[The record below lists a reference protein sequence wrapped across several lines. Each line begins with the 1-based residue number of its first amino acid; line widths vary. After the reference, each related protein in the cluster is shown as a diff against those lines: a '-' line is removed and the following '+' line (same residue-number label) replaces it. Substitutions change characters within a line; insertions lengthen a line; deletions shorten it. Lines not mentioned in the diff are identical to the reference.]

1 MNLIKTIINL
11 VNSILWEKNILVVLL
26 IGMSIYATYR
36 TRFMQVR
43 LLKEMFKVLK
53 GDDSEVEGITS
64 LEAFY
69 LGTACRVGAGNIA
82 GVVAA
87 ISIGGPG
94 SLFWMWMV
102 ALLGASTSFVESVL
116 AVIYREKTENGT
128 YKGGTPWII
137 KNRLN
142 KKWLGIAYAAASL
155 LCYAGVIQV
164 MSNSVTESVVG
175 AYKLNPKL
183 IGAVLTL
190 LVSLAIFTKGK
201 KDTIV
206 VTLNKIVP
214 VMAFTYLA
222 VVLYILITNITGI
235 PGVITKIFSAAFGI
249 KEFAGGAL
257 GGVIMQGVRRGL
269 FSNEAGSGNGN
280 YAAALADVDD
290 PVKQGMVQSLS
301 VFVDTLIICSA
312 TAFVILLA
320 DSTALEGTS
329 GMVLFQEALRNHI
342 GWIGIPF
349 TVVILFFF
357 SFSTI
362 LGVTFYGKNALSFI
376 SEKSKYSFI
385 YNLIVVIMVY
395 VGAIQQNFFVWS
407 LADFGL
413 GIMTVINILT
423 ISPLVGE
430 AIVYLEKYEKRKKT
444 IVKSNT

>member
-1 MNLIKTIINL
+1 MQLIKEIINN
-11 VNSILWEKNILVVLL
+11 VNTILWEKNILVAML
-26 IGMSIYATYR
+26 IGMALYASYR
-36 TRFMQVR
+36 TKFMQIR
-43 LLKEMFKVLK
+43 LFGQIIKTLK
-53 GDDSEVEGITS
+53 GENTNEEGMSS

-94 SLFWMWMV
+94 ALFWMWIV

-116 AVIYREKTENGT
+116 AVIYREKSKDGS

-137 KNRLN
+137 KNRLK
-142 KKWLGIAYAAASL
+142 KKWLGVAYSISSL
-155 LCYAGVIQV
+155 LCYIGVIQV
-164 MSNSVTESVVG
+164 MSNSVTESIVG
-175 AYKLNPKL
+175 AYKLNSNI
-183 IGAVLTL
+183 IGAVLSG
-190 LVSLAIFTKGK
+190 LVALTIFGKGK
-201 KDTIV
+201 KDRIV
-206 VTLNKIVP
+206 AALNKIVP
-214 VMAFTYLA
+214 VMAITYLG
-222 VVLYILITNITGI
+222 VVLYILITNVTGI
-235 PGVITKIFSAAFGI
+235 PEVFMRIFSAAFGLNQ
-249 KEFAGGAL
+249 FAGGAL

-320 DSTALEGTS
+320 DGVAVEGLS
-329 GMVLFQEALRNHI
+329 GMVLFQEALKNHI
-342 GWIGIPF
+342 GWIGAPF

-362 LGVTFYGKNALSFI
+362 LGVTFYGRNALHFI
-376 SEKSKYSFI
+376 SENSNINVLYQ
-385 YNLIVVIMVY
+385 IVVIIMVY
-395 VGAIQQNFFVWS
+395 IGAVEQNLVVWS

-413 GIMTVINILT
+413 GLMTVLNLVA

-430 AIVYLEKYEKRKKT
+430 AVTYLEKYEEKIKEK
-444 IVKSNT
+444 INIKI

>member
-1 MNLIKTIINL
+1 MNWIKMVIDFT
-11 VNSILWEKNILVVLL
+11 NSILWEKNILVVLL
-26 IGMSIYATYR
+26 IGMALYATYR
-36 TRFMQVR
+36 TKFMQIR
-43 LLKEMFKVLK
+43 LLGQIFKTLK
-53 GDDSEVEGITS
+53 GSDKEGEGISS

-87 ISIGGPG
+87 ISVGGPG
-94 SLFWMWMV
+94 ALFWMWMV

-116 AVIYREKTENGT
+116 AVIYREKSSDGS

-142 KKWLGIAYAAASL
+142 KKWLGVAYAAASL

-164 MSNSVTESVVG
+164 MSNSVTESIVG
-175 AYKLNPKL
+175 AYNLNTKL
-183 IGAVLTL
+183 IGVVLAV
-190 LVSLAIFTKGK
+190 LVSLTIFVKGK

-206 VTLNKIVP
+206 TALNKIVP
-214 VMAFTYLA
+214 VMAVMYLG
-222 VVLYILITNITGI
+222 VVLYILITNIAGI
-235 PGVITKIFSAAFGI
+235 PAVIANIFSAAFGI
-249 KEFAGGAL
+249 NQFAGGAL

-320 DSTALEGTS
+320 DGAAIEGTS
-329 GMVLFQEALRNHI
+329 GMVLFQEALKSHI
-342 GWIGIPF
+342 GWIGAPF

-362 LGVTFYGKNALSFI
+362 LGVTFYGKNALNFI
-376 SEKSKYSFI
+376 SENSKV
-385 YNLIVVIMVY
+385 NLVYQLVVVAMVY
-395 VGAIQQNFFVWS
+395 IGAIEQNFFVWS

-413 GIMTVINILT
+413 GIMTIINILT
-423 ISPLVGE
+423 ISPLVSE
-430 AIVYLEKYEKRKKT
+430 AIVYLEKYEKKIKEY
-444 IVKSNT
+444 VKVNN

>member
-1 MNLIKTIINL
+1 MDSIKTIINL

-43 LLKEMFKVLK
+43 LLKEIFKVLR
-53 GDDSEVEGITS
+53 GGTDEVEGISS

-94 SLFWMWMV
+94 SLFWMWIV

-116 AVIYREKTENGT
+116 AVIYREKVGNGI
-128 YKGGTPWII
+128 YRGGTPWII

-142 KKWLGIAYAAASL
+142 KKWLGIGYAGASL

-175 AYKLNPKL
+175 AYKLDPKL
-183 IGAVLTL
+183 IGIFLAL
-190 LVSLAIFTKGK
+190 LVSFTIFTKGK

-206 VTLNKIVP
+206 VALNKIVP

-222 VVLYILITNITGI
+222 VVLYILLTNITGI
-235 PGVITKIFSAAFGI
+235 PGVISKIFSAAFGM

-320 DSTALEGTS
+320 DSSALEGTS

-342 GWIGIPF
+342 GWIGVPF

-376 SEKSKYSFI
+376 SEKSNYSFV
-385 YNLIVVIMVY
+385 YHLIVILMVY
-395 VGAIQQNFFVWS
+395 VGAIQQNLFVWS

-413 GIMTVINILT
+413 GIMTLINILT
-423 ISPLVGE
+423 IAPLVGE
-430 AIVYLEKYEKRKKT
+430 AVVYLEKYEEK
-444 IVKSNT
+444 VKSILKSNI